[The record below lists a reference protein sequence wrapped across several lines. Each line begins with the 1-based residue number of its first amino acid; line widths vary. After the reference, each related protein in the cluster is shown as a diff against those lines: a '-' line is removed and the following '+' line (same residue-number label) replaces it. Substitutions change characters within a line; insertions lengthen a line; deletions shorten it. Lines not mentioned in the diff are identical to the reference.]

1 MIKSLTIPALHDY
14 LRQIGLCGSGP
25 VSVTRLTG
33 GQSNPTYRVACASQQ
48 YILRMKPSGPL
59 LPSAH
64 AIDREYRVMRALA
77 NTEVPVPKMLA
88 YCEDSTVLGTAF
100 YVMEFLDGRVLL
112 DQTLPG
118 MSPAERGA
126 IYSEMSRVLATLHG
140 VDYKA
145 VGLESFGK
153 PGNYFTRQI
162 QRWSRQL
169 AESSLPISTSMQRL
183 MEWLPEHVPPG
194 DESSVVH
201 GDYRLD
207 NLIFH
212 PTQARVIGVIDWE
225 LSTLGHPLADI
236 SYQCMSWHIP
246 PSLWR
251 GIGGVN
257 LGELGLPS
265 EAEYIQQYAR
275 ATGRASIAHWDFYM
289 AYNLFRMS
297 AILHGIAQ
305 RAQAGN
311 AAAADAVSVGTKAAP
326 LADIGWQ
333 CAQRYAAEMA

>member
-1 MIKSLTIPALHDY
+1 MIKTLALPALHNY
-14 LRQIGLCGSGP
+14 LQQQGLCGAEP

-33 GQSNPTYRVACASQQ
+33 GQSNPTYRVHCGAQQ
-48 YILRMKPSGPL
+48 FILRMRPSGPL

-64 AIDREYRVMRALA
+64 AIDREYRIMKALQDSA
-77 NTEVPVPKMLA
+77 VPVPKMLA
-88 YCEDSTVLGTAF
+88 YCDDSSVLGAAF

-118 MSPAERGA
+118 MSSTERGA
-126 IYSEMSRVLATLHG
+126 IYTEMNRVLAALHG
-140 VDYKA
+140 VDYQA
-145 VGLESFGK
+145 IGLESFGK
-153 PGNYFTRQI
+153 PGNYFGRQI
-162 QRWSRQL
+162 QRWSRQMTE
-169 AESSLPISTSMQRL
+169 ATLPISSSMRQL
-183 MEWLPEHVPPG
+183 MEWLPEHIPA
-194 DESSVVH
+194 DEESSIVH

-225 LSTLGHPLADI
+225 LSTLGHPLADL

-246 PSLWR
+246 PALWR

-257 LGELGLPS
+257 LAEIGLPT
-265 EAEYIQQYAR
+265 EAEYMQQYAD
-275 ATGRASIAHWDFYM
+275 ATGRSEIAHWDFYM
-289 AYNLFRMS
+289 AYNLFRM
-297 AILHGIAQ
+297 AGILHGIGQ

-311 AAAADAVSVGTKAAP
+311 AAAADAVAVGAKAGP

-333 CAQRYAAEMA
+333 CAQRYAAATA